1 MPVATNKLLELN
13 NDKIQLEYI
22 ETLTDQLDKV
32 DKDIEQY
39 YKNEKYIKLYTKFR
53 ECILCYNLMIEFL
66 NKIEI
71 SPDAIAGNT
80 EAKKDKD
87 IKTIENI
94 KSTFLKFIKIYK
106 QIPNILDLYHNST
119 KKDDK
124 ISSELDKMKIDKLET
139 KVESVNKLKGKLN
152 EYLTGVKNSINK
164 LFREISE
171 ERDNARTKK
180 TSSVVY
186 VYYGDPALE
195 DKNGNSNDKNGNS
208 NDKKMKKRVRE
219 DIIKIDHLNRECT
232 DKFSCALNK
241 TIERSED
248 FLKSTLNTFNGIKG
262 KPPMIHKE
270 IHTSYFEKTNT
281 KQPYYLVWDDQ
292 RDYDTIE
299 YNTSG
304 GRKKKMN
311 TTNKNRK

>member
-1 MPVATNKLLELN
+1 MSAATNMLLELN

-22 ETLTDQLDKV
+22 EILTDQLDKV
-32 DKDIEQY
+32 DKDIKGY

-80 EAKKDKD
+80 VAKRDAD

-94 KSTFLKFIKIYK
+94 KSTFLKFIKTYK
-106 QIPNILDLYHNST
+106 QISNILDLYHKST
-119 KKDDK
+119 KIDDK
-124 ISSELDKMKIDKLET
+124 ILNELEKLKIFKLET
-139 KVESVNKLKGKLN
+139 KVESVNKLKNKLN
-152 EYLTGVKNSINK
+152 EYLTQDKPNCINT

-171 ERDNARTKK
+171 ERDHARTKK

-186 VYYGDPALE
+186 VYYGDPAIP
-195 DKNGNSNDKNGNS
+195 DDNSNG
-208 NDKKMKKRVRE
+208 DKKAKRVRE
-219 DIIKIDHLNRECT
+219 DIIKIDHLSRECT

-262 KPPMIHKE
+262 KPPMKSKE
-270 IHTSYFEKTNT
+270 IHTSYFEK
-281 KQPYYLVWDDQ
+281 KGAELPYYLVWDDQ
-292 RDYDTIE
+292 RDYDRIE
-299 YNTSG
+299 YDTSG

-311 TTNKNRK
+311 TTKKNRK

>member
-1 MPVATNKLLELN
+1 MSAATNMLLELN
-13 NDKIQLEYI
+13 NNKQQQLYTKMMI
-22 ETLTDQLDKV
+22 EQLDKV

-39 YKNEKYIKLYTKFR
+39 YENEKYIKLYTKFR
-53 ECILCYNLMIEFL
+53 ECILCYNLMVEYL
-66 NKIEI
+66 DKIEI
-71 SPDAIAGNT
+71 PQDPNSPIPD
-80 EAKKDKD
+80 EKKRKDKKK
-87 IKTIENI
+87 IKGI
-94 KSTFLKFIKIYK
+94 KETFLTFIDKYKKIS
-106 QIPNILDLYHNST
+106 NILD
-119 KKDDK
+119 DK
-124 ISSELDKMKIDKLET
+124 IKDELDKMKIDKLET
-139 KVESVNKLKGKLN
+139 DIESVNELKKKLT
-152 EYLTGVKNSINK
+152 EYLTEDKNSIKN
-164 LFREISE
+164 LFKEISK
-171 ERDNARTKK
+171 ERDMARRNK

-195 DKNGNSNDKNGNS
+195 DNVGNNNNGNNNNGNSNN
-208 NDKKMKKRVRE
+208 KKRMERVRE

-262 KPPMIHKE
+262 KPPMISKE
-270 IHTSYFEKTNT
+270 IHTSYFEKNGT
-281 KQPYYLVWDDQ
+281 KPPYYLVWDDQ

-311 TTNKNRK
+311 TTKKNRK

>member
-1 MPVATNKLLELN
+1 MSAATNMLLELN

-22 ETLTDQLDKV
+22 ERLTDQLDKV

-66 NKIEI
+66 GKIEI
-71 SPDAIAGNT
+71 SPGAMAGNT
-80 EAKKDKD
+80 VVKKELD

-124 ISSELDKMKIDKLET
+124 ILNELEKLKIVKLET
-139 KVESVNKLKGKLN
+139 KVESVNKLKSKLN
-152 EYLTGVKNSINK
+152 EYLTSVNQNSINK

-171 ERDNARTKK
+171 ERDDARTKK

-186 VYYGDPALE
+186 VYYGDPAIP
-195 DKNGNSNDKNGNS
+195 DANSNGE
-208 NDKKMKKRVRE
+208 KKAKRVRE

-262 KPPMIHKE
+262 KPPMISKE
-270 IHTSYFEKTNT
+270 IHTSYFEKNGNNP
-281 KQPYYLVWDDQ
+281 PYYLVWDDQ
-292 RDYDTIE
+292 IDYDRIE

-311 TTNKNRK
+311 TTKKNRK

>member
-1 MPVATNKLLELN
+1 MVEYLE
-13 NDKIQLEYI
+13 
-22 ETLTDQLDKV
+22 
-32 DKDIEQY
+32 
-39 YKNEKYIKLYTKFR
+39 
-53 ECILCYNLMIEFL
+53 
-66 NKIEI
+66 KIEI
-71 SPDAIAGNT
+71 PQDPNSPPT
-80 EAKKDKD
+80 PEKAKKDRKKINGIKKTFLAF
-87 IKTIENI
+87 IKT
-94 KSTFLKFIKIYK
+94 YK
-106 QIPNILDLYHNST
+106 QISNILDLYQNST
-119 KKDDK
+119 IGDDK
-124 ISSELDKMKIDKLET
+124 IKDELDKMKIDKLET
-139 KVESVNKLKGKLN
+139 DIESVNELKYKLN
-152 EYLTGVKNSINK
+152 EYLTSDNQNSIK
-164 LFREISE
+164 TLFIEISK
-171 ERDNARTKK
+171 ERDEARSNK

-304 GRKKKMN
+304 GRKKK
-311 TTNKNRK
+311 